1 MCLNA
6 KMHHRGYSMYVLER
20 RATRAT
26 TRIDRVI
33 YVYGRGTDTR
43 YARDQTHTRAG
54 AAMVLAALFRL
65 QSSSCET
72 EYNFVC
78 NCMYISMSY

>member
-43 YARDQTHTRAG
+43 YARDQTRAG

-72 EYNFVC
+72 EC
-78 NCMYISMSY
+78 NSV